1 MLVAVACLILTSCA
15 GHPDVPSS
23 SKEAKS
29 LPAIFPDYCNV
40 TVPYNIAPLNF
51 MLPADEFNACVARI
65 STPDGQQETY
75 GDGLKV
81 RIPESEWH
89 EMLSAAKGKNIKVE
103 VWGQKKDDEWLSF
116 TPFNIYVAQEPIDDY
131 ISYRL
136 IEPSYVAWTFMEIAQ
151 RNLTSFEE
159 TQIFN
164 NEITMNDRAKG
175 QCINCHSYQNYK
187 TDNMLFHVRLSNAGT
202 VIVNDGK
209 VSRVNLKRD
218 YTISGGVYP
227 SWHPTAKLVAFSTNL
242 TRQAFH
248 TQNPNKI
255 EVYDLK
261 SDLILYDV
269 ETDSVQVVSN
279 DSTLLEVYPTWSPDG
294 KYLYYCKSVPL
305 PEEMRDK
312 DIRTTYPKVQYNLY
326 RRSFDVATH
335 GFGDEELVFDAA
347 SIDKSVTLPRI
358 SPDGHYILFAIGQ
371 YGCFH
376 IRHNDGDIACMSLD
390 QELPLTQSLDM
401 TKVNREGRPD
411 SYPSWSSNGHWIMV
425 ASRREDGN
433 FCRVYFAYFHDGKA
447 EKAFMLPQEDPEHN
461 TFLLKSYNR
470 PEFMSSA
477 RYSTSSLNETYT
489 LYIYAPFRCGSP
501 PLLRTGI
508 PASSALSG
516 AVPAFPLRQH
526 LRVGYHQTT
535 RWHFRPVRTL
545 LDAVLPVCMGGRT
558 DHCCSAL
565 SSTATDAPFHERR
578 LALWAELCAFMPALA
593 LPAR

>member
-1 MLVAVACLILTSCA
+1 MKCNHKITMKRYIISGIYFIGTLMLLSSCA
-15 GHPDVPSS
+15 NRPDVPAS
-23 SKEAKS
+23 SKEAKG

-51 MLPADEFNACVARI
+51 MLPADEFETCVARFT
-65 STPDGQQETY
+65 TPDGKQQTY
-75 GDGLKV
+75 GDGVKV
-81 RIPESEWH
+81 QIPEEEWH
-89 EMLSAAKGKNIKVE
+89 DMLETSKGKNIKVE
-103 VWGQKKDDEWLSF
+103 VWGQKQGEWLSF
-116 TPFNIYVAQEPIDDY
+116 SPFEIQVAKDAIDEYV
-131 ISYRL
+131 SYRL

-164 NEITMNDRAKG
+164 NEITMNDRPKG

-187 TDNMLFHVRLSNAGT
+187 TDNMLFHVRLANAGT

-209 VSRVNLKRD
+209 VSRVNMKRD

-227 SWHPTAKLVAFSTNL
+227 SWHPTAKLVAFSTNK

-248 TQNPNKI
+248 TLNPNKI
-255 EVYDLK
+255 EVFDLE

-305 PEEMRDK
+305 PEELHGK
-312 DIRTTYPKVQYNLY
+312 DIRFTYEKVQYNLY
-326 RRSFDVATH
+326 RRPFDVTTH

-347 SIDKSVTLPRI
+347 SINKSVTLPRI
-358 SPDGHYILFAIGQ
+358 SPDGRYILFAIGQ

-376 IRHNDGDIACMSLD
+376 IRHNDGDIACMPLD
-390 QELPLTQSLDM
+390 KELPLTQALDLS
-401 TKVNREGRPD
+401 KVNSEGRPD

-433 FCRVYFAYFHDGKA
+433 YCRVYFSYFNNGKV
-447 EKAFMLPQEDPEHN
+447 EKAFLMPQEDPEYN

-470 PEFMSSA
+470 PEFMI
-477 RYSTSSLNETYT
+477 E
-489 LYIYAPFRCGSP
+489 
-501 PLLRTGI
+501 
-508 PASSALSG
+508 
-516 AVPAFPLRQH
+516 
-526 LRVGYHQTT
+526 
-535 RWHFRPVRTL
+535 PVRISPNEFSKVF
-545 LDAVLPVCMGGRT
+545 DK
-558 DHCCSAL
+558 
-565 SSTATDAPFHERR
+565 
-578 LALWAELCAFMPALA
+578 
-593 LPAR
+593 

>member
-1 MLVAVACLILTSCA
+1 MPEKIAKFNRKMTMKRYIYSYFQFLIVAMMLLASCVS
-15 GHPDVPSS
+15 HPDVPSS
-23 SKEAKS
+23 SKEARC

-51 MLPADEFNACVARI
+51 MLPANEYEACVARF
-65 STPDGQQETY
+65 TMPDGQQQTY
-75 GDGLKV
+75 GHGVKV
-81 RIPESEWH
+81 QIPEEEWH
-89 EMLSAAKGKNIKVE
+89 TMLNASKGKSIKVE
-103 VWGQKKDDEWLSF
+103 VWGQKDSEWLSF
-116 TPFNIYVAQEPIDDY
+116 NPFEIHVAEEPIDDY

-136 IEPSYVAWTFMEIAQ
+136 IEPSYVAWSFMEIAQ

-159 TQIFN
+159 SQIFN
-164 NEITMNDRAKG
+164 NEITMNDRKIG

-227 SWHPTAKLVAFSTNL
+227 AWHPTAKLIAFSTNK

-248 TQNPNKI
+248 TAHPNKI
-255 EVYDLK
+255 EVYDEA

-305 PEEMRDK
+305 PEELRDK
-312 DIRTTYPKVQYNLY
+312 DIRAFYQKVQYNLY
-326 RRSFDVATH
+326 RRSFDLATH
-335 GFGDEELVFDAA
+335 GFGDEELIYDAA
-347 SIDKSVTLPRI
+347 SQNKSATLPRI
-358 SPDGHYILFAIGQ
+358 SPDGRYMLFAKGQ

-376 IRHNDGDIACMSLD
+376 IRHYDADIVCMPLD
-390 QELPLTQSLDM
+390 EQSPSELDLTKLNS
-401 TKVNREGRPD
+401 EGFQD

-433 FCRVYFAYFHDGKA
+433 YCRVYFSYFSNGKA
-447 EKAFMLPQEDPEHN
+447 EKAFLLPQEDPEQN

-470 PEFMSSA
+470 PEFMV
-477 RYSTSSLNETYT
+477 E
-489 LYIYAPFRCGSP
+489 
-501 PLLRTGI
+501 
-508 PASSALSG
+508 
-516 AVPAFPLRQH
+516 
-526 LRVGYHQTT
+526 
-535 RWHFRPVRTL
+535 PVRISVEEFSKVF
-545 LDAVLPVCMGGRT
+545 DK
-558 DHCCSAL
+558 
-565 SSTATDAPFHERR
+565 
-578 LALWAELCAFMPALA
+578 
-593 LPAR
+593 